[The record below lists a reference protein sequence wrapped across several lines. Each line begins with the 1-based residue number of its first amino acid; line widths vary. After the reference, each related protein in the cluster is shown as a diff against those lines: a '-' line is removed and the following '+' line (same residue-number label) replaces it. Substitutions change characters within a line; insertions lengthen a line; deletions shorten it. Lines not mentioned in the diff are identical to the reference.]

1 MYRVEKKEFY
11 GEGEFTYKPISPL
24 FETKKKLI
32 DMQINV
38 LNERPVHM
46 LDNFPDYIMSEDII
60 SEEGYKD
67 LTEWAEEN
75 AYYVIRTF
83 GLENVQEIK
92 FAEKYRKLCKSIG
105 GLGNYEDR

>member
-1 MYRVEKKEFY
+1 MYRVEKKFY
-11 GEGEFTYKPISPL
+11 GKGEFTYKPISPL
-24 FETKKKLI
+24 FETKKKVLI

-38 LNERPVHM
+38 LNETPVHM
-46 LDNFPDYIMSEDII
+46 SDNFPDYII

-67 LTEWAEEN
+67 LTEWAKEY
-75 AYYVIRTF
+75 AYYVARTY

-92 FAEKYRKLCKSIG
+92 FAEKYRKLCKSIR

>member
-11 GEGEFTYKPISPL
+11 GITYKPVSPL
-24 FETKKKLI
+24 FETKKEAEACMKVLI

-38 LNERPVHM
+38 LNETPVHM
-46 LDNFPDYIMSEDII
+46 SGDFPDYII

-67 LTEWAEEN
+67 LIEWTEEYAD
-75 AYYVIRTF
+75 YIVRTY
-83 GLENVQEIK
+83 GLENVEAIK

-105 GLGNYEDR
+105 GIANYEDR